1 MNNEIPESNGTIFS
15 LGEVSRCDVLQSLKS
30 LRSDCSTVGVP
41 GEKSLGETE
50 RTNNKLNPRMPQ
62 TPGFEPRPH
71 WWETSAITTAPL
83 VLPNKGEQGEQGVPR
98 SNKRE
103 QGVTRGNKGEHGGT
117 WGNKG
122 EHGVTRVKKG
132 KNV

>member
-41 GEKSLGETE
+41 GEKSLGVTE
-50 RTNNKLNPRMPQ
+50 RTNNKLNPRMAQ

-71 WWETSAITTAPL
+71 WWETSAITTASL
-83 VLPNKGEQGEQGVPR
+83 LLPNKGEQGVPR

-103 QGVTRGNKGEHGGT
+103 QGVTRANKGEHGGT

>member
-15 LGEVSRCDVLQSLKS
+15 LGEVSRCDVPQSLKS

-71 WWETSAITTAPL
+71 WWEASAITTAPL
-83 VLPNKGEQGEQGVPR
+83 LLPNKGEQGEQGAPR

-103 QGVTRGNKGEHGGT
+103 QGVTSGNMGEHGRT
-117 WGNKG
+117 RGNMG
-122 EHGVTRVKKG
+122 
-132 KNV
+132 